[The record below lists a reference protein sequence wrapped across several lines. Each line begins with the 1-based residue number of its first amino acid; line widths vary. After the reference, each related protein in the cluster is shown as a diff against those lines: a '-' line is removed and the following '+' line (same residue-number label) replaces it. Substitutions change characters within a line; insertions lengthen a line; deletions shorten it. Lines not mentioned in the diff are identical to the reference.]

1 MPDHP
6 TVPQGEPPPEPQA
19 DRPPEPQP
27 ESPPEPRPDLQRRL
41 FFRRFAGEVIT
52 AATSVMG
59 AAQALQQQSAD
70 AARDMLVAGGA
81 VTVLPSGFR
90 TAFRWEED
98 VCRVV
103 DQRRLPGAL
112 AELEIRG
119 AGDAVTAIRQRAIA
133 GAPAAA
139 QVAAIALALTIARTH
154 GSKPYARRATM
165 RGSAT
170 ALRQAAPASA
180 GIDHAVQRMLDRYD
194 ALPPDSAGDVVSA
207 ALRDEAEAIVFE
219 ATTAHGRLA
228 AAGLAA
234 LPGGPDQR
242 LTILTLGAT
251 GALAGGQYGTAL
263 GVISSA
269 HHAKR
274 PLAVVLAETR
284 PSLIGT
290 RVNGWELAQAGVPA
304 TVVTDAAVGHLLA
317 RGEIDL
323 VLVGADRVAAN
334 GDIAAIAGTYQMAV
348 MAHRHDVPVFVCVPT
363 TAIDPAVADGSMLPL
378 EDRPAG
384 EVLAAGGTVIGPDGV
399 GATNPGVDV
408 TPAELIT
415 ALITEEGRL
424 DPPFGE
430 SLSRAVESAAA
441 ARAAAPRFSQLAPG
455 RPVPGDQGPTATP
468 DGPPPTDPGGAAPR
482 DAAPT
487 AAAPPEPGRPEPA
500 R

>member
-1 MPDHP
+1 MPDQP
-6 TVPQGEPPPEPQA
+6 TDRPLEPPESEPG
-19 DRPPEPQP
+19 RPPGAQSESQP
-27 ESPPEPRPDLQRRL
+27 ERRPDLQRRL

-81 VTVLPSGFR
+81 VTVVPSGFR

-103 DQRRLPGAL
+103 DQRRLPGAIV
-112 AELEIRG
+112 ELEIRG

-133 GAPAAA
+133 GTAAAA
-139 QVAAIALALTIARTH
+139 QVAAIALALTIARTQ

-165 RGSAT
+165 RGSAA

-194 ALPPDSAGDVVSA
+194 ALSPDSAGDVVSA

-228 AAGLAA
+228 AAGVAA
-234 LPGGPDQR
+234 LPGEPDQR

-251 GALAGGQYGTAL
+251 GALASGQYGTAL
-263 GVISSA
+263 GVLSSA

-274 PLAVVLAETR
+274 PLAVVVAETR

-290 RVNGWELAQAGVPA
+290 RVTGWELAQAGVPG
-304 TVVTDAAVGHLLA
+304 TVVTDAAVGHLMA

-348 MAHRHDVPVFVCVPT
+348 MAHRHDVPMFVCVPT
-363 TAIDPAVADGSMLPL
+363 TAIDPAVADGAMLPL

-384 EVLAAGGTVIGPDGV
+384 EVLAAAGTVIGPDGV

-430 SLSRAVESAAA
+430 SLSRAVKAAA
-441 ARAAAPRFSQLAPG
+441 TARAAAPRFSALAAARPAPG
-455 RPVPGDQGPTATP
+455 DEGPTESAASARP
-468 DGPPPTDPGGAAPR
+468 DVSHDARPADPGPQ
-482 DAAPT
+482 
-487 AAAPPEPGRPEPA
+487 EPA